1 MIKLEQISSDIAQN
15 LCRLIT
21 SKLPEYFGL
30 SEANEHYDQGVRERI
45 NIAAKVDDQYVGL
58 ISIEFPYSNNANI
71 YWMAV
76 LPEFHNHGIGK
87 KLIEAACELAKNKQA
102 KTITVETLSPKNAD
116 ENYLKTYNFY
126 LNQDFKPLFDL
137 KPNNYEWKMVYMAK
151 NLEEFHKTTENE
163 DLTIRLLSAADIP
176 IIVNSFQKA
185 NWPKPASI
193 FEEYLKEQDSRER
206 LVWIAYFKDEFAGY
220 ITLKFQSKYPS
231 FLEKN
236 IPEINDF
243 NVLPKYRNKGIGLKL
258 LKAAETIAAT
268 RSDIVGIGV
277 GLYADYGAALK
288 MYVKQGYIPDGL
300 GITYGYKPVEPSK
313 EVKLDDDLIL
323 WFSKKLK

>member
-1 MIKLEQISSDIAQN
+1 MIKLEQISSDFAES

-30 SEANEHYDQGVRERI
+30 SEVNEHYAIGVRERI
-45 NIAAKVDDQYVGL
+45 NIAAEVDNQYVGL
-58 ISIEFPYSNNANI
+58 ISIEFPYANNANI

-76 LPEFHNHGIGK
+76 LPEYHNQGIGR
-87 KLIEAACELAKNKQA
+87 KLIEAACELAKDKQA

-116 ENYLKTYNFY
+116 ENYLKTYNLY

-163 DLTIRLLSAADIP
+163 DLTIRLLSVADIK
-176 IIVNSFQKA
+176 IIVEAFQKA

-193 FEEYLKEQDSRER
+193 FEEYLKEQENDER
-206 LVWIAYFKDEFAGY
+206 LVWVAYFKDEFVGY
-220 ITLKFQSKYPS
+220 ITLKFQSKYPPFS
-231 FLEKN
+231 EKN

-268 RSDIVGIGV
+268 RSNIVGIGV
-277 GLYADYGAALK
+277 GLYADYGAAQR
-288 MYVKQGYIPDGL
+288 MYVKQGYLPDGL
-300 GITYGYKPVEPSK
+300 GITYDYKSVEPGK

-323 WFSKKLK
+323 WFTKKIK